1 MFSSRI
7 CGIAVAFVLSGMIAS
22 ADAANSCVWKVTAPT
37 GGACYLGGSVHALRS
52 SDYPLPPAYNR
63 AFDASDR
70 LAFEIEENPGAS
82 SIRKIKSAGK
92 YPPGDSLKNH
102 VDPRTYAYLRRLFT
116 LLRVPEKEYASLRPW
131 MLVVTLQSPNSHG
144 LSSALGV
151 EGFLGGRAR
160 ATKKP
165 VVGLETLPEHY
176 DVFSGLTDRQAEA
189 LLLMTFIPDA
199 PGAASQSELLAAW
212 RRGDA
217 DALSRITLS
226 SFADFPAF
234 GDRIIGARNRRWV
247 PKIEGYMQSGET
259 YFVVAGAAHF
269 GGPGGV
275 VALLRS
281 RGYTVEQL

>member
-1 MFSSRI
+1 M
-7 CGIAVAFVLSGMIAS
+7 
-22 ADAANSCVWKVTAPT
+22 WKATAPNGST
-37 GGACYLGGSVHALRS
+37 CYLGGSVHALRS
-52 SDYPLPPAYNR
+52 SDYPLPVAYNR

-70 LAFEIEENPGAS
+70 LAFETEENPGVS
-82 SIRKIKSAGK
+82 SIKKIRSAGK

-102 VDPRTYAYLRRLFT
+102 VDPRTFAYLRRFFT
-116 LLRVPEKEYASLRPW
+116 LLRVPEKEYTSLRPW
-131 MLVVTLQSPNSHG
+131 MLVVTLQSSDSRG
-144 LSSALGV
+144 ASSALGV

-160 ATKKP
+160 ATKKQI
-165 VVGLETLPEHY
+165 VGLETIAEHY

-189 LLLMTFIPDA
+189 LLLLTFIPDA

-217 DALSRITLS
+217 TALTRITQS

-234 GDRIIGARNRRWV
+234 GDRIIGARNRRWI
-247 PKIEGYMQSGET
+247 PKIESYMQSGKT

-275 VALLRS
+275 VALLRA
-281 RGYTVEQL
+281 RGYSVEQL